1 MEDLENRLSAI
12 GYRPLQKSAE
22 FWQVSPIGET
32 APTLR
37 MRRAPQRSDPA
48 CSRDLRFW
56 LRRLGRF
63 DASSIYRIR
72 RAM

>member
-22 FWQVSPIGET
+22 CWQVSRVGAVERQLRAC
-32 APTLR
+32 APRLSEGI
-37 MRRAPQRSDPA
+37 ALQPV
-48 CSRDLRFW
+48 LRFW

-63 DASSIYRIR
+63 DASPLYRIR
-72 RAM
+72 RAI